1 MLSIPTARIL
11 SVLTYPNPQR
21 KNNNQIPTEVIYE
34 EIDSGDIIFK
44 FWKVIVVRINVYVC
58 VMHRVLNDHV

>member
-21 KNNNQIPTEVIYE
+21 KNNNQIPTEVTCE
-34 EIDSGDIIFK
+34 QIDSGNIFFK
-44 FWKVIVVRINVYVC
+44 FGKATDYSGKSECLRMCNA
-58 VMHRVLNDHV
+58 